1 MGGCIPSF
9 VYSGSATFCLPA
21 FHAGSRVAFLHSSIR
36 VLQLYNQKLGKDWWD
51 SSCIPSF
58 VYSGSATMFCLY
70 LGLFH
75 SSCIP
80 SFVYSGS
87 ATRIGLPLD
96 VCLIVAF
103 LHSSIRVLQLC
114 ITGRMLA

>member
-36 VLQLYNQKLGKDWWD
+36 VLQLYNQKLGKDW
-51 SSCIPSF
+51 
-58 VYSGSATMFCLY
+58 
-70 LGLFH
+70 FH